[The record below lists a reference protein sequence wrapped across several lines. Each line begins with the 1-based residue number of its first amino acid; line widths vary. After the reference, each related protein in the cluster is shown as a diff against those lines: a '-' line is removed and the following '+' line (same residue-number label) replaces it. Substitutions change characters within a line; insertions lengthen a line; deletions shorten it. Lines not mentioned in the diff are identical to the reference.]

1 MNVKM
6 GRGGN
11 VRAFTLVELLVV
23 IAIIGILIAL
33 LLPAVQAAREA
44 ARRMTCT
51 NNLKQISL
59 AVHTFN
65 DAHKQLPSLNRSQMG
80 YGIFVSS
87 HPDNSPDDYW
97 NFGLC
102 RVSWA
107 LYICPFIEQQAIY
120 EDYIQLLQEAQG
132 LWWDA
137 TPWNNWQ
144 APQIAQIAGYVCPSD
159 SVGKGGSRTLGG
171 DRGHISYAGCFGDV
185 PFAASYSA
193 DDFRGAIGSGRR
205 KQITLGSLTDGT
217 SNTLLFSEVAIGT
230 IDSKM
235 VKGGVAIES
244 GSHWDPPQNCMNHRG
259 SGGELTGDFRMNI
272 GGDNVGPESAQ
283 GRAWMSGE
291 FLSGYFHA
299 TLPPNSP
306 SCSQDHRPYYG
317 NLVSASGFH
326 TGGVNVGMGDGS
338 VQFVSDTVDTGAL
351 QNAPASYMNWQD
363 VLLSGKSPYGVWGAA
378 GSRNG
383 GESVSLQ

>member
-1 MNVKM
+1 
-6 GRGGN
+6 
-11 VRAFTLVELLVV
+11 VELLVV

-51 NNLKQISL
+51 NHLKQISL
-59 AVHTFN
+59 AVHTFH
-65 DAHKQLPSLNRSQMG
+65 DAHKVLPSLNRSPMG
-80 YGIFVSS
+80 KGVFDGAR
-87 HPDNSPDDYW
+87 PDPGNWFYDR
-97 NFGLC
+97 GLC

-107 LYICPFIEQQAIY
+107 LYICPFIEQQPIY
-120 EDYIQLLQEAQG
+120 ENYNQLLQEAAKNSVG
-132 LWWDA
+132 DEDSLWWMA

-144 APQIAQIAGYVCPSD
+144 APQVAQIPGFLCPSD
-159 SVGKGGSRTLGG
+159 AVGKGNNALGG
-171 DRGHISYAGCFGDV
+171 DLGRISYAGCFGDV
-185 PFAASYSA
+185 PFGASYNA
-193 DDFRGAIGSGRR
+193 DEFRGVIGSGRR
-205 KQITLGSLTDGT
+205 QKIGLSGMSDGT

-230 IDSKM
+230 IDSRM
-235 VKGGVAIES
+235 IKGGVAVEQAS
-244 GSHWDPPQNCMNHRG
+244 SHWDAPQGCMNRRG
-259 SGGELTGDFRMNI
+259 PGGELTGTFRSNI
-272 GGDNVGPESAQ
+272 GGDNVGPETPQ

-306 SCSQDHRPYYG
+306 CCAEDHRPYWG
-317 NLVSASGFH
+317 ILISASGYH
-326 TGGVNVGMGDGS
+326 TGGVNVGLGDGS
-338 VQFVSDTVDTGAL
+338 VTFVSETINTGDI

-383 GESVSLQ
+383 GESSSL